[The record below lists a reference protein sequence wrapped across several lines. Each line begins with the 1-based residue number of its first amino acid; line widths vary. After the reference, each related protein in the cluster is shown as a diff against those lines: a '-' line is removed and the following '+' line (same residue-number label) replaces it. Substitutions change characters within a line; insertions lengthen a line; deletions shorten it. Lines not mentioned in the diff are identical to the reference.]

1 MKQFGN
7 WFSKNKNLYLF
18 LLCLLILDRIALLVN
33 FNFRYVG
40 SDDMIFWQSATDYM
54 NGVFHEP
61 YFYGQNYNFMLESI
75 FAAPFLSLGVPYTF
89 IFPICTSIMSLF
101 PFVYFSVILFRRGF
115 EIEGIFF
122 IIIPLLLPIEYGMLT
137 SITRGFISGLF
148 FTAFLATPLLNPTKK
163 ISWLIA
169 AFALSL
175 GYISNP
181 NSLIFS
187 LPLCLYLFLNNFK
200 QFSFYLINLIAII
213 PVLLIEYFSKQ
224 FYIENMEFRVNSMW
238 KLDFSFEMLLNDFN
252 QLDKFFGYFMP
263 VIWPA
268 GWIIIVILLLSGLK
282 LFKMDF
288 KKGFS
293 LLFAV
298 FFILISLGINKVND
312 NIGTIFLSSTRM
324 YLGIPLLTG
333 LAFFW
338 CKKMIKLQDNNLKAI
353 ILIVS
358 VAVFFCKLNVY
369 PAVIGMHKNKNNQNM
384 PIKNISELKCEC
396 AKLDSI
402 ANKENIDLI
411 IFVYDSLYNI
421 PYLEFYNYG
430 CPLLEKKIPKTMMN
444 LYEKRTW
451 VYLTEKSSI
460 EPNILI
466 FNYKIDS
473 NQINMFP
480 KLIMLSGIHNLTL
493 INENKIRTDSLLKKL
508 KIQLA
513 RNTY

>member
-1 MKQFGN
+1 MKRFEN
-7 WFSKNKNLYLF
+7 WYSKNKNLYLF
-18 LLCLLILDRIALLVN
+18 LLVLLILDRIILFVN
-33 FNFRYVG
+33 FSFKYVG

-75 FAAPFLSLGVPYTF
+75 FAAPFLFLGVPYSI
-89 IFPICTSIMSLF
+89 IFPVCTSILSLL
-101 PFVYFSVILFRRGF
+101 PFVYFSVVLFRRGF
-115 EIEGIFF
+115 EIEGMFF

-137 SITRGFISGLF
+137 SMTRGFVTGLF
-148 FTAFLATPLLNPTKK
+148 FTAFMAIPLLNPTKK
-163 ISWLIA
+163 TSWLIA
-169 AFALSL
+169 AFAFAF
-175 GYISNP
+175 GYILNP

-187 LPLCLYLFLNNFK
+187 LPIFVYLFLNNFK
-200 QFSFYLINLIAII
+200 QFSFYLINLIAIV

-224 FYIENMEFRVNSMW
+224 FYVRNDEFNVHGMW
-238 KLDFSFEMLLNDFN
+238 NLHFSFEMLLKDFS

-268 GWIIIVILLLSGLK
+268 GWIILIILLLGGLK
-282 LFKMDF
+282 LLKLDF

-293 LLFAV
+293 LLFSI

-312 NIGTIFLSSTRM
+312 NLGTIFLSSTRM

-338 CKKMIKLQDNNLKAI
+338 CKKMLKLQDNYLKTT
-353 ILIVS
+353 LVIVA
-358 VAVFFCKLNVY
+358 VTVFFCKSNVY
-369 PAVIGMHKNKNNQNM
+369 PAVIGMHKNKNNQSM

-430 CPLLEKKIPKTMMN
+430 CPLLEKKFPKTMMN
-444 LYEKRTW
+444 LYERRTW
-451 VYLTEKSSI
+451 VYLTEKSRI

-473 NQINMFP
+473 NQIKMFP
-480 KLIMLSGIHNLTL
+480 KLIELSGVHSLTL

-508 KIQLA
+508 KIPLA
-513 RNTY
+513 RNSY